1 MRPVDKGE
9 KPDKE
14 YRCYAD
20 AKPDLVDRIGAY
32 CSYCEFPIEHVP
44 EVEHKESKS
53 TGGALIAWENLLL
66 SCKYCNCR
74 KLVKVSKGEK
84 EQYIW
89 PDEDDTFHAYSYVNG
104 MPELNKDY
112 LDKQEKTIQQR
123 AYKLFHLVQ
132 LNHIPT
138 SPKDKDRRFFR
149 RNEVFN
155 VAEDELNTWNKIS
168 VTNHKEEYKKT
179 LIRLALATGFFSVWL
194 EVFKDVPEI
203 KRAFID
209 AFAGT
214 NKKYFYDT

>member
-9 KPDKE
+9 KPNKE

-20 AKPDLVDRIGAY
+20 AKPDLVERIGAY

-44 EVEHKESKS
+44 EVEHKEAKS
-53 TGGALIAWENLLL
+53 TGGSVLAWENLLL

-74 KLVKVSKGEK
+74 KLVKVSQGEK
-84 EQYIW
+84 EQYLW

-104 MPELNKDY
+104 MPDLNKEY
-112 LDKQEKTIQQR
+112 LYKQEKKVQEQ
-123 AYKLFHLVQ
+123 ADKLFHLVQ

-155 VAEDELNTWNKIS
+155 MAADELDTWDKIS
-168 VTNHKEEYKKT
+168 TTEHKEEYKKT

-194 EVFKDVPEI
+194 EVFKDVAEM
-203 KRAFID
+203 RNAFID
-209 AFAGT
+209 AFKGT
-214 NKKYFYDT
+214 NKKYF